1 MHEAAWGA
9 WGGSSNTAI
18 CARLGC
24 AQELI
29 EQIGYY
35 NFIGDAANADLSRTA
50 LRRLSLDKAITA
62 EEAASFFGKGMS
74 LSVARALTTLGFI
87 STEELKIGSEC
98 TFRIPLYLT
107 IMFDRNVEVVDAKG
121 LVLSLADALLEYN
134 PSGRGGFIPYGF
146 TSTIK
151 DD

>member
-1 MHEAAWGA
+1 MYGNW
-9 WGGSSNTAI
+9 WDGSTAI
-18 CARLGC
+18 CARLGSSL
-24 AQELI
+24 ELI

-35 NFIGDAANADLSRTA
+35 NFIGDAANADLSRAA

-62 EEAASFFGKGMS
+62 EEAASFFGKGVS
-74 LSVARALTTLGFI
+74 ISVARALTSLGFI
-87 STEELKIGSEC
+87 GKEELKVGSEC
-98 TFRIPLYLT
+98 TFRIPLCLT

-121 LVLSLADALLEYN
+121 LTLSLADALLEYN

-151 DD
+151 ED